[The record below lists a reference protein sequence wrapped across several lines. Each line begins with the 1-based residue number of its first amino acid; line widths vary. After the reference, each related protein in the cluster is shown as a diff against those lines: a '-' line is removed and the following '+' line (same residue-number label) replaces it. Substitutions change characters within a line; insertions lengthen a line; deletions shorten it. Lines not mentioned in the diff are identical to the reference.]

1 MEPLTSFFAVS
12 VILLGIGIYGLTT
25 KRNAIRILFSVEL
38 IYNAANL
45 NIIAF
50 ARLRDPPIVTG
61 QVLVLFTI
69 ALAAMEASVGLAIIM
84 LVSRLNVDID
94 LRKLTR
100 LKGQRSC
107 DFPSHRRNSCTS
119 NWHPGRLLV

>member
-25 KRNAIRILFSVEL
+25 KRNALRILFSIEL

-45 NIIAF
+45 NLIAF
-50 ARLRDPPIVTG
+50 ARLRDPPMITG
-61 QVLVLFTI
+61 QVIVLFTI

-94 LRKLTR
+94 LRKLNR
-100 LKGQRSC
+100 LKGYGTH
-107 DFPSHRRNSCTS
+107 DLPSHRCDSCS
-119 NWHPGRLLV
+119 

>member
-1 MEPLTSFFAVS
+1 MEPLTSFFGVS
-12 VILLGIGIYGLTT
+12 VILLGVGIYGLMT
-25 KRNAIRILFSVEL
+25 KRNAIRILFSIEL

-50 ARLRDPPIVTG
+50 ARLRNPPIVTG

-69 ALAAMEASVGLAIIM
+69 ALAAMEASVGLAIVM
-84 LVSRLNVDID
+84 LVSRLNFDID

-100 LKGQRSC
+100 LRG
-107 DFPSHRRNSCTS
+107 
-119 NWHPGRLLV
+119 

>member
-1 MEPLTSFFAVS
+1 V
-12 VILLGIGIYGLTT
+12 LLGIGIYGLTT
-25 KRNAIRILFSVEL
+25 KRNALRILFSIEL

-50 ARLRDPPIVTG
+50 ARLRDPPLVTG

-69 ALAAMEASVGLAIIM
+69 ALAAMEAAVGLSIIM

-94 LRKLTR
+94 LRKLNR
-100 LKGQRSC
+100 LKG
-107 DFPSHRRNSCTS
+107 
-119 NWHPGRLLV
+119 

>member
-1 MEPLTSFFAVS
+1 MEPLSSFFGVS

-50 ARLRDPPIVTG
+50 ARLRNPPIVTG

-69 ALAAMEASVGLAIIM
+69 ALAAMEAAVGISIIILFSCM
-84 LVSRLNVDID
+84 KADIVLTTLSSHKGSSRMNVY
-94 LRKLTR
+94 
-100 LKGQRSC
+100 SC
-107 DFPSHRRNSCTS
+107 
-119 NWHPGRLLV
+119 GALLHNI

>member
-25 KRNAIRILFSVEL
+25 KRNALRILFSIEL

-69 ALAAMEASVGLAIIM
+69 ALAAMEASVGLSIIM

-94 LRKLTR
+94 LRNLNR
-100 LKGQRSC
+100 LKG
-107 DFPSHRRNSCTS
+107 
-119 NWHPGRLLV
+119 

>member
-12 VILLGIGIYGLTT
+12 VILLGLGIYGLMT
-25 KRNAIRILFSVEL
+25 KRNAIRILFSIEL

-45 NIIAF
+45 NIIAL
-50 ARLRDPPIVTG
+50 ARLRNPPIVTG

-69 ALAAMEASVGLAIIM
+69 ALAAMEASVGLAIVM

-100 LKGQRSC
+100 LRG
-107 DFPSHRRNSCTS
+107 
-119 NWHPGRLLV
+119 

>member
-1 MEPLTSFFAVS
+1 MEPLSSFFAVS

-50 ARLRDPPIVTG
+50 ARLRNPPIVTG

-69 ALAAMEASVGLAIIM
+69 ALAAMEAAVGLSIII
-84 LVSRLNVDID
+84 LVSRLNQEID
-94 LRKLTR
+94 LSKLSK
-100 LKGQRSC
+100 LKG
-107 DFPSHRRNSCTS
+107 
-119 NWHPGRLLV
+119 

>member
-1 MEPLTSFFAVS
+1 MEPITSFFAVS

-25 KRNAIRILFSVEL
+25 KRNAIRILFSIEL

-50 ARLRDPPIVTG
+50 ARLNSPPLVTG

-69 ALAAMEASVGLAIIM
+69 ALAAMEAAVGLAIVM

-100 LKGQRSC
+100 LRG
-107 DFPSHRRNSCTS
+107 
-119 NWHPGRLLV
+119 

>member
-12 VILLGIGIYGLTT
+12 VIPIGIGIYGSTT
-25 KRNAIRILFSVEL
+25 KRKSLRILFSIEL
-38 IYNAANL
+38 FYNAANL
-45 NIIAF
+45 NIFAF

-94 LRKLTR
+94 LRKLNR
-100 LKGQRSC
+100 LKG
-107 DFPSHRRNSCTS
+107 
-119 NWHPGRLLV
+119 

>member
-1 MEPLTSFFAVS
+1 MEPLQSFFAVS
-12 VILLGIGIYGLTT
+12 VILLGVGIYGLTT

-50 ARLRDPPIVTG
+50 ARLRNPPIVTG

-69 ALAAMEASVGLAIIM
+69 ALAAMEAAVGLSIII
-84 LVSRLNVDID
+84 LVSRLNTEID
-94 LRKLTR
+94 LSKLSK
-100 LKGQRSC
+100 LKG
-107 DFPSHRRNSCTS
+107 
-119 NWHPGRLLV
+119 

>member
-1 MEPLTSFFAVS
+1 MEPLSSFFAVS
-12 VILLGIGIYGLTT
+12 VILLGVGIYGLTT

-50 ARLRDPPIVTG
+50 ARLRNPPVVTG

-69 ALAAMEASVGLAIIM
+69 ALAAMEAAVGLSIII
-84 LVSRLNVDID
+84 LVSRLNNEID
-94 LRKLTR
+94 LAKLSK
-100 LKGQRSC
+100 LKG
-107 DFPSHRRNSCTS
+107 
-119 NWHPGRLLV
+119 

>member
-12 VILLGIGIYGLTT
+12 VVLLGIGIYGLTT
-25 KRNAIRILFSVEL
+25 KRNALRILFSIEL

-50 ARLRDPPIVTG
+50 ARLRDPQIVTG

-69 ALAAMEASVGLAIIM
+69 ALAALAASVGLAIIL

-94 LRKLTR
+94 LRKLNR
-100 LKGQRSC
+100 LKGYTSHDFSAHRC
-107 DFPSHRRNSCTS
+107 DSCT
-119 NWHPGRLLV
+119 

>member
-1 MEPLTSFFAVS
+1 MEPLSSFFAVS

-50 ARLRDPPIVTG
+50 ARLRNPPIVTG

-69 ALAAMEASVGLAIIM
+69 ALAAMEAAVGLSIIM

-100 LKGQRSC
+100 LRG
-107 DFPSHRRNSCTS
+107 
-119 NWHPGRLLV
+119 

>member
-1 MEPLTSFFAVS
+1 MEPLSSFFGVS

-50 ARLRDPPIVTG
+50 ARLRNPPIVTG

-69 ALAAMEASVGLAIIM
+69 ALAAMEAAVGLSIII

-94 LRKLTR
+94 LSKLSK
-100 LKGQRSC
+100 LKG
-107 DFPSHRRNSCTS
+107 
-119 NWHPGRLLV
+119 

>member
-1 MEPLTSFFAVS
+1 MS
-12 VILLGIGIYGLTT
+12 VILLGLGIYGLTT
-25 KRNAIRILFSVEL
+25 KRNAIRILFSIEL

-50 ARLRDPPIVTG
+50 ARLRNPPIVTG

-69 ALAAMEASVGLAIIM
+69 ALAAMEAAVGLAIVM

-100 LKGQRSC
+100 LRG
-107 DFPSHRRNSCTS
+107 
-119 NWHPGRLLV
+119 

>member
-1 MEPLTSFFAVS
+1 MEPLTSFFTVS
-12 VILLGIGIYGLTT
+12 VILLGIGIYGLMT

-50 ARLRDPPIVTG
+50 ARLRNPPIVTG

-69 ALAAMEASVGLAIIM
+69 ALAALEASVGLAIIM

-100 LKGQRSC
+100 LKG
-107 DFPSHRRNSCTS
+107 
-119 NWHPGRLLV
+119 

>member
-12 VILLGIGIYGLTT
+12 VILLGLGIYGLMT
-25 KRNAIRILFSVEL
+25 KRNAIRILFSIEL

-50 ARLRDPPIVTG
+50 ARLRNPPIVAG

-69 ALAAMEASVGLAIIM
+69 ALAAMEASVGLAIVM

-100 LKGQRSC
+100 LRG
-107 DFPSHRRNSCTS
+107 
-119 NWHPGRLLV
+119 

>member
-1 MEPLTSFFAVS
+1 MEPLSSFFGVS

-50 ARLRDPPIVTG
+50 ARLRNPPTVTG

-69 ALAAMEASVGLAIIM
+69 ALAAMEAAVGLSIII
-84 LVSRLNVDID
+84 LVSRLNADID
-94 LRKLTR
+94 LSKLSK
-100 LKGQRSC
+100 LKG
-107 DFPSHRRNSCTS
+107 
-119 NWHPGRLLV
+119 

>member
-1 MEPLTSFFAVS
+1 M
-12 VILLGIGIYGLTT
+12 LLGIGIYGLTT
-25 KRNAIRILFSVEL
+25 KRNALRILFSIEL

-69 ALAAMEASVGLAIIM
+69 ALAAMEAAVGLSIIM

-94 LRKLTR
+94 LRKLNR
-100 LKGQRSC
+100 LKG
-107 DFPSHRRNSCTS
+107 
-119 NWHPGRLLV
+119 

>member
-1 MEPLTSFFAVS
+1 MEPLSSFFAVS

-50 ARLRDPPIVTG
+50 ARLRSPPLVTG

-69 ALAAMEASVGLAIIM
+69 ALAAMEAAVGLSIII
-84 LVSRLNVDID
+84 LVSRLNQEID
-94 LRKLTR
+94 LSKLSK
-100 LKGQRSC
+100 LKG
-107 DFPSHRRNSCTS
+107 
-119 NWHPGRLLV
+119 

>member
-1 MEPLTSFFAVS
+1 MEPLTSFFSVS
-12 VILLGIGIYGLTT
+12 VILLGLGIYGLMT
-25 KRNAIRILFSVEL
+25 KRNAIRILFSIEL

-50 ARLRDPPIVTG
+50 ARLRNPPIVTG

-69 ALAAMEASVGLAIIM
+69 ALAAMEASVGLAIVM

-100 LKGQRSC
+100 LRG
-107 DFPSHRRNSCTS
+107 
-119 NWHPGRLLV
+119 

>member
-25 KRNAIRILFSVEL
+25 KRNALRILFSIEL

-50 ARLRDPPIVTG
+50 ARLRDPPIITG

-69 ALAAMEASVGLAIIM
+69 ALAAMEASVGLSIIM

-94 LRKLTR
+94 LRKLNR
-100 LKGQRSC
+100 LKG
-107 DFPSHRRNSCTS
+107 
-119 NWHPGRLLV
+119 

>member
-1 MEPLTSFFAVS
+1 MTSFFAVS
-12 VILLGIGIYGLTT
+12 VILLGIGIYGLMT
-25 KRNAIRILFSVEL
+25 KRNAIRILFSIEL

-50 ARLRDPPIVTG
+50 ARLRPLPIVTG

-100 LKGQRSC
+100 LKG
-107 DFPSHRRNSCTS
+107 
-119 NWHPGRLLV
+119 

>member
-25 KRNAIRILFSVEL
+25 KRNALRILFSIEL

-61 QVLVLFTI
+61 QVVVLFTI

-84 LVSRLNVDID
+84 LCSRLNVVTS
-94 LRKLTR
+94 LRTLHSMQ
-100 LKGQRSC
+100 G
-107 DFPSHRRNSCTS
+107 
-119 NWHPGRLLV
+119 

>member
-12 VILLGIGIYGLTT
+12 VVLLGIGIYGLTT
-25 KRNAIRILFSVEL
+25 KRNALRILFSIEL

-61 QVLVLFTI
+61 QVLVLFTM
-69 ALAAMEASVGLAIIM
+69 ALAAMEASVGLHIII
-84 LVSRLNVDID
+84 VASVLNVHIV
-94 LRKLTR
+94 LRILD
-100 LKGQRSC
+100 S
-107 DFPSHRRNSCTS
+107 
-119 NWHPGRLLV
+119 

>member
-50 ARLRDPPIVTG
+50 ARESATPIVTG

-69 ALAAMEASVGLAIIM
+69 ALAAMEAAVGLAIVM

-100 LKGQRSC
+100 LRG
-107 DFPSHRRNSCTS
+107 
-119 NWHPGRLLV
+119 